1 MEMKW
6 NLKEIQ
12 QMNNRMRDFQ
22 NNMLPKFEQNTAAF
36 LNNLS
41 AENTLKDA
49 MAYSVEIGGKRI
61 RPLIIM
67 AICSFY
73 NRPIDN
79 DVLAVAGSL
88 ELLHTYSLIHDDLPE
103 MDNDDLRRGKATNH
117 KVFGQAE
124 AVLAGDGLLTLAFD
138 WITRTGLN
146 SKSKIDLIAALAEAA
161 GPEGMVSG
169 QVADIEGER
178 KTLNLEQLKKVHERK
193 TGALL
198 KYACQAGG
206 ILSEAKDN
214 EVDLLVNFGAS
225 FGLAF
230 QIYDD
235 ILDVVST
242 TKEMGKAVHK
252 DEIENKNTYPGIL
265 GLDGAYQSLEQ
276 SIEEAHKILIKLNAD
291 ESILA
296 DFLEYFKGKDSK

>member
-1 MEMKW
+1 MEMKQI
-6 NLKEIQ
+6 LKEIQ
-12 QMNNRMRDFQ
+12 LMNKRMQAFQ
-22 NNMLPKFEQNTAAF
+22 SKNLPRLEKKIAEF
-36 LNNLS
+36 LNGLS
-41 AENTLKDA
+41 AERTLKDA
-49 MAYSVEIGGKRI
+49 MTYSVAIGGKRI

-67 AICSFY
+67 ALCSFY
-73 NRPIDN
+73 NRPIDD

-138 WITRTGLN
+138 WITRTGLD
-146 SKSKIDLIAALAEAA
+146 SKSKVDLITALAKAA

-169 QVADIEGER
+169 QVADIEGEH
-178 KTLNLEQLKKVHERK
+178 KTLELEQLKKVHELK

-206 ILSEAKDN
+206 ILSKTEKK
-214 EVDLLVNFGAS
+214 EFDLLVDFGAT

-252 DEIENKNTYPGIL
+252 DKGENKNTYPVIL
-265 GLDGAYQSLEQ
+265 GLDGAYQSLSQAVEDAR
-276 SIEEAHKILIKLNAD
+276 EVLVRLNAD
-291 ESILA
+291 DSVLA
-296 DFLEYFKGKDSK
+296 DFLEYFERKDN

>member
-1 MEMKW
+1 
-6 NLKEIQ
+6 
-12 QMNNRMRDFQ
+12 MNKRMQDFQ
-22 NNMLPKFEQNTAAF
+22 STNLPKFEKKIAEF

-41 AENTLKDA
+41 AETTLKDA

-61 RPLIIM
+61 RPLMIM

-73 NRPIDN
+73 NRSIDD

-88 ELLHTYSLIHDDLPE
+88 EFLHTYSLIHDDLPE

-138 WITRTGLN
+138 WVARTGLD
-146 SKSKIDLIAALAEAA
+146 SKSKVDLIAALAKAA

-169 QVADIEGER
+169 QIADIEGEH

-198 KYACQAGG
+198 RYACQAGG
-206 ILSEAKDN
+206 ILCKTEK
-214 EVDLLVNFGAS
+214 EELELLVNFGAS

-252 DEIENKNTYPGIL
+252 DKGENKNTYPVIL
-265 GLDGAYQSLEQ
+265 GLDGAYQRLEQ
-276 SIEEAHKILIKLNAD
+276 AIEEAEGVLVKLNASD
-291 ESILA
+291 CVLA
-296 DFLEYFKGKDSK
+296 DFLEYFKRKES